1 MAFKNG
7 KVLITKSHKKAK
19 KRHRTQLGWVCPPL
33 ADCTRGFIPKTL
45 PIAYPKEFKVI
56 KSNRPRVQK
65 QNFAHPTLVRMG
77 KIFSRKSTK
86 SEGS

>member
-1 MAFKNG
+1 
-7 KVLITKSHKKAK
+7 
-19 KRHRTQLGWVCPPL
+19 LGVSPL

-65 QNFAHPTLVRMG
+65 QNFAHPTLVKVG

-86 SEGS
+86 NDGNSIYDLLFMIFYLLLLLNI